1 MDKLTL
7 GQKLK
12 TLRKSKKIT
21 MEKLAEIFGK
31 KYGTGTD
38 KGIISI
44 WENDKRIP
52 TNKSLQMYCD
62 YFNVSMDY
70 LIGNT
75 DIPQIVKNIN
85 KETTEDIIATLTPE
99 QQSELNMLLKQ
110 HNGLLMMSGIEPTE
124 NDKRELSRLITLSYL
139 KSLGKIIK

>member
-1 MDKLTL
+1 MCNFGNRLAELRNKKNLTRKELSFKLNIPLSTI
-7 GQKLK
+7 GMYEQNRRIPKA
-12 TLRKSKKIT
+12 
-21 MEKLAEIFGK
+21 EKLNNIANFF
-31 KYGTGTD
+31 D
-38 KGIISI
+38 
-44 WENDKRIP
+44 
-52 TNKSLQMYCD
+52 
-62 YFNVSMDY
+62 VSVDY

-85 KETTEDIIATLTPE
+85 KETTQDIIATLTPE
-99 QQSELNMLLKQ
+99 QKSELNMLLKQ

>member
-1 MDKLTL
+1 MNGKILKNLRISKNLTL
-7 GQKLK
+7 ENLADVFIQKY
-12 TLRKSKKIT
+12 S
-21 MEKLAEIFGK
+21 
-31 KYGTGTD
+31 TGTT
-38 KGIISI
+38 KSLISKWEKNII
-44 WENDKRIP
+44 IP
-52 TNKSLQMYCD
+52 TNQSLQMYCD

-85 KETTEDIIATLTPE
+85 KETTQDIIATLTPE
-99 QQSELNMLLKQ
+99 QKSELNMLLKQ